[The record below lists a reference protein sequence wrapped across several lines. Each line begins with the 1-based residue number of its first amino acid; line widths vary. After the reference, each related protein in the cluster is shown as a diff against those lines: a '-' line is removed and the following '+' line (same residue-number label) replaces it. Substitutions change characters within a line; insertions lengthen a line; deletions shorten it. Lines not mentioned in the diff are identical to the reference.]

1 MNLRPGTKPRRDVD
15 ALSLSNRSS
24 SNARSTIISKSSSES
39 EKKNLIN
46 NQAHRHLR
54 LKLNNSN
61 SNNNKAHQAIGDSKI
76 RLEIR
81 ERDCVGGWRRATATA
96 LPLVLEHINISKGEI
111 GSKIALAWPQ
121 VPDVLPQRRPSRP
134 SLLST
139 IHIKNRTIQ
148 SSRSAASIVF
158 AAQSNFL
165 KVIQTVWKVG
175 KDGVEAGT
183 NLVPDSVPRPI
194 ARISVT
200 LVALTVSLFVLK
212 SFLST
217 AFFALATMGLI
228 YFAFIA
234 MNKDDGPKWGG
245 GGPKGGGGTT
255 STEDSLEEA
264 KRIMEKY
271 K

>member
-1 MNLRPGTKPRRDVD
+1 MASSVILHNVCSISLHSQF
-15 ALSLSNRSS
+15 LS
-24 SNARSTIISKSSSES
+24 SKSFF
-39 EKKNLIN
+39 NL
-46 NQAHRHLR
+46 
-54 LKLNNSN
+54 
-61 SNNNKAHQAIGDSKI
+61 NK
-76 RLEIR
+76 
-81 ERDCVGGWRRATATA
+81 
-96 LPLVLEHINISKGEI
+96 
-111 GSKIALAWPQ
+111 
-121 VPDVLPQRRPSRP
+121 P
-134 SLLST
+134 SLLSNNNLRVQ
-139 IHIKNRTIQ
+139 K
-148 SSRSAASIVF
+148 SRSPPIVF

-165 KVIQTVWKVG
+165 KVIQTAWKVG

-200 LVALTVSLFVLK
+200 VVALTVSLFVLS

-234 MNKDDGPKWGG
+234 MNKDE
-245 GGPKGGGGTT
+245 GPKGGGGTSTNTT

-264 KRIMEKY
+264 RKIMEKY